1 MSVST
6 LFGEGI
12 SSLKGPPSLAASEK
26 EAAEPISLVQLIGK
40 LGNALDC
47 DQIGRESSI
56 KTRLG
61 ESHPNAIDY
70 YTLLA
75 VPTIER
81 SRTSIP
87 LGQEVP
93 ACRRGA
99 PCER

>member
-1 MSVST
+1 M
-6 LFGEGI
+6 LFI
-12 SSLKGPPSLAASEK
+12 SRLAASEK

-56 KTRLG
+56 KKRLG

-75 VPTIER
+75 VPTLER
-81 SRTSIP
+81 SRGNISRP
-87 LGQEVP
+87 YP
-93 ACRRGA
+93 SMKAR
-99 PCER
+99 